1 LLITDIEQRKS
12 YTSLGKI
19 YFWTATIH
27 KWFHLLETNENKQLI
42 VDSLKFLSDGNFI
55 TVYAFV
61 VMPNHLHLIWLL
73 NKLNGNE
80 TPKGSFLKYTAHKLL
95 KQLQD
100 ADISANYVV
109 NKVNKKHEI
118 WQRDALGIE
127 IISPAVAKQ
136 KLDYIHYNP
145 VSGKWQLSKDDI
157 SYYYSSA
164 RFYETGID
172 EFGFLNNLFSVFTG
186 N

>member
-1 LLITDIEQRKS
+1 MNDSEAIQRKS

-27 KWFHLLETNENKQLI
+27 NWRTLLEPDENKQLI
-42 VDSLKFLSDGNFI
+42 IDSLKFLSDKNVI

-61 VMPNHLHLIWLL
+61 VMPNHIHLIWQLD
-73 NKLNGNE
+73 KLNGKE
-80 TPKGSFLKYTAHKLL
+80 TPKGSFLKFTAHKLL
-95 KQLQD
+95 ETLQR
-100 ADISANYVV
+100 ANQASFYVV
-109 NKVNKKHEI
+109 DRSNKKHEI

-127 IISPAVAKQ
+127 IVSRKVAKQ
-136 KLDYIHYNP
+136 KLDYIHFNP
-145 VSGKWQLSKDDI
+145 VSGKWKLSKDDV

-164 RFYETGID
+164 RFYATGID
-172 EFGFLNNLFSVFTG
+172 EFGFLNDIFCVFDG

>member
-1 LLITDIEQRKS
+1 MWFVGHEPWRK
-12 YTSLGKI
+12 
-19 YFWTATIH
+19 
-27 KWFHLLETNENKQLI
+27 
-42 VDSLKFLSDGNFI
+42 DSLKLLSDKGFI

-61 VMPNHLHLIWLL
+61 VMPNHLHLIWQL
-73 NKLNGNE
+73 NKLNGKE
-80 TPKGSFLKYTAHKLL
+80 SPKGSFLKYTGHILRDQLEAEGKLSQYAVTL
-95 KQLQD
+95 
-100 ADISANYVV
+100 A
-109 NKVNKKHEI
+109 NKKHEI

-127 IISPAVAKQ
+127 IISPAVATQ

-145 VSGKWQLSKDDI
+145 VSGKWHLSKDDT

-164 RFYETGID
+164 RFYETGKD

>member
-1 LLITDIEQRKS
+1 MFSTHSNHRKS
-12 YTSLGKI
+12 HTSLRKI

-42 VDSLKFLSDGNFI
+42 VDSLKFLSDKNFI

-61 VMPNHLHLIWLL
+61 IMPNHLHLIWQL
-73 NKLNGNE
+73 NKLNGRE
-80 TPKGSFLKYTAHKLL
+80 TPKGSFLKFTAHKLL
-95 KQLQD
+95 MQLQAAGKS
-100 ADISANYVV
+100 ADYVV
-109 NKVNKKHEI
+109 NEANKKHEI

-127 IISPAVAKQ
+127 IISPSIAKQ
-136 KLDYIHYNP
+136 KLDYIHFNP
-145 VSGKWQLSKDDI
+145 VSGKWQLSKDDV

-164 RFYETGID
+164 RFYETGQD
-172 EFGFLNNLFSVFTG
+172 EFGFLNNLFSVFDG